1 MSNIADQIN
10 DAKWKNGN
18 KVKDLVTELSTLYII
33 ILAEIFS
40 SSKVYEILLF
50 MRIKRI
56 FVIFIIQYCELF
68 TAKSIQNVDFLFRLF
83 PLEQQL

>member
-1 MSNIADQIN
+1 MSNITDQIN

-40 SSKVYEILLF
+40 SLKVYEILLF

-56 FVIFIIQYCELF
+56 FVILIIQYCELF